1 MARSLADRTFQLRP
15 GMPGMPGMGLA
26 MPKAGGTPLPG
37 MPGIPGSAGGTPLPG
52 LAPPGGPP
60 LPGPLA
66 AEK

>member
-1 MARSLADRTFQLRP
+1 
-15 GMPGMPGMGLA
+15 MPGMPGMGLA